1 MNRSRSAAALLA
13 TCLFAAPAAGQSA
26 AERAAER
33 AAARQLGREANS
45 ALRGHDSPKAL
56 DLYTR
61 AEELNRTPAMRLG
74 RARALVNM
82 GKLVAAYEL
91 YSNILREGPG
101 RKSSFWSRKAIESAV
116 LERARLE
123 RRLANIVV
131 KLEGASSAEIT
142 LDGEPLSET
151 DVGTKKTVD
160 PGPHVARARAEGYAQ
175 AEVAFKLA
183 DGATE
188 TITLRLEPNVETPL
202 PPPEASPPPKP
213 PSPAPPSP
221 ALPPPRRV
229 VKASGPSTQATIGY
243 LALGVGGVALAAGGV
258 TGVLAWNARS
268 TLDDSCNDKDRCPTS
283 EQSTLDSYRRF
294 GAVSTIASIGGLAGV
309 TTGAVLLLTAPKD
322 KRGGAS
328 ARLWVGPSGLGLS
341 GRF

>member
-33 AAARQLGREANS
+33 AAARQLGREGNA

-82 GKLVAAYEL
+82 GKLIAAYEL

-101 RKSSFWSRKAIESAV
+101 RKASFWSRKAIESAI

-131 KLEGASSAEIT
+131 KLEGASSAEIS

-151 DVGTKKTVD
+151 DVGNKKMID
-160 PGPHVARARAEGYAQ
+160 PGPHVARAQAEGYVQ

-188 TITLRLEPNVETPL
+188 TITLRLEPNVETP
-202 PPPEASPPPKP
+202 PAPEASPPPEP
-213 PSPAPPSP
+213 PPPPPPPPAP
-221 ALPPPRRV
+221 PPPRRV

-258 TGVLAWNARS
+258 TGYLAWNARS

-294 GAVSTIASIGGLAGV
+294 GAISTITSIGGLAGIS
-309 TTGAVLLLTAPKD
+309 TGAVLLLTAPKD
-322 KRGGAS
+322 KHGGAS
-328 ARLWVGPSGLGLS
+328 ARLWVGPSSLGIS